1 MLSLGDGQSNFLVPL
16 YREMR
21 EADPRIEVDVAAY
34 RPQGQGVDFGAEGVF
49 GEDLG
54 QNDALSWREAI
65 RYAPVLLR
73 PSVARRCAV
82 AWLLGRRSIGAF
94 RMASTPLLKGARL
107 RARLRKQAPYDA
119 CLVHFCSYGNTALL
133 DFLPEGTRRICCVW
147 GSDILRCSGL
157 LHQFWISRAFRLS
170 DIVVTCSPEL
180 REIVLAKYGRGL
192 EKKVRLAKFPPRRET
207 LQLIDSL
214 RSDAAALAKF
224 RAAYAVPE
232 GASIVVVGQNAHR
245 AGNQLRV
252 VESLRLLDE
261 RTKGR
266 TVLFF
271 PLTYGPS
278 KEDVARELTAR
289 CADLG
294 LHCRC
299 LTRFLDWR
307 DLALLRLSTDVLV
320 YMPASDALSATV
332 TESLYAGARLLAASW
347 LPYGTFRRLGL
358 HFTEVDS
365 FADLPAILAETV
377 DLGPPTDDEVARAHA
392 AVAKGFD
399 PRACAVE
406 WNKILLELVEG
417 SAGCGSRSA

>member
-21 EADPRIEVDVAAY
+21 EADPRIEVDIARYA
-34 RPQGQGVDFGAEGVF
+34 PQGDDVDFGAETVVR
-49 GEDLG
+49 EHAAQSDR
-54 QNDALSWREAI
+54 LSWREAM

-82 AWLLGRRSIGAF
+82 AWLLGGRSVGSLWRAL
-94 RMASTPLLKGARL
+94 RSSLLAARL
-107 RARLRKQAPYDA
+107 HAWVRRQPPYDV
-119 CLVHFCSYGNTALL
+119 CLLHYCIPRNLVYLHSV
-133 DFLPEGTRRICCVW
+133 PEGTKLICCVW
-147 GSDILRCSGL
+147 GSDVLRTSGVRNC
-157 LHQFWISRAFRLS
+157 FWVSQAFRFA
-170 DIVVTCSPEL
+170 DAITTCSPEL
-180 REIVLAKYGRGL
+180 REIVLAKYGRDL
-192 EKKVRLAKFPPRRET
+192 EPKVHLAKFPPRRET

-214 RSDAAALAKF
+214 RSDAAALAAF

-261 RTKGR
+261 RTKER

-278 KEDVARELTAR
+278 REDVARELTAR
-289 CADLG
+289 CADQG
-294 LHCRC
+294 LDCRC

-307 DLALLRLSTDVLV
+307 DLALLRLNTDVLV

-332 TESLYAGARLLAASW
+332 TETLYAGGRLLAGSW
-347 LPYGTFRRLGL
+347 LPYGPFRRLGL

-365 FADLPAILAETV
+365 FGDLPGLLAETV
-377 DLGPPTDDEVARAHA
+377 EFGRPTDDELARTRDAI
-392 AVAKGFD
+392 AKSFD

-406 WNKILLELVEG
+406 WNKVVSELAARNV
-417 SAGCGSRSA
+417 S